1 MELQNKTQLNAK
13 EYGKFSSLIKDYLS
27 QDSAV
32 QEFYD
37 FFPSEENLLL
47 QAQKKLSQYTHR
59 EILHTALSQ
68 QLMGL
73 PLSEKQKEN
82 LAKLRLSNTVTITT
96 GHQLNLLTGPLYF
109 FYKILQTIKA
119 CEEMKKR
126 HSEINFVPIF
136 WMATED
142 HDFEEIHHFY
152 YQNQKFQWYKEG
164 GGPVGRMNLEG
175 IETVFE
181 TFFSCLPDS
190 RNAQSLKEL
199 IRNSYLNASTLTEA
213 TRKLVESL
221 FAEFGLLMID
231 GDDPELKKLMIPYFE
246 EDLLK
251 NTAFQKVGETI
262 EIFQKKDYSVQVNP
276 REINLFYI
284 GKENLRE
291 RIVYDNGI
299 FKVLNTD
306 LEFSKEDIL
315 AELHAKPENFSPNVI
330 LRPIYQEVILPNIAY
345 IGGTGELA
353 YWLELKSF
361 FDSQNVLFP
370 ILMVRN
376 SLLILSEKQKSKLEK
391 LHISYS
397 DLFQPLYQLV
407 NKNIEENS
415 DLEIDFSGYEAQL
428 EQIFKELEEKA
439 IQTDSSFSKMVQAQ
453 RKKQLEGLSKMKA
466 RLTKAEK
473 RRHAE
478 RVERIEILYTELF
491 PNGNLQERI
500 SNFSAFY
507 LEYGVDF
514 VKEVYEIIEAIDF
527 RFSIK
532 TLP

>member
-1 MELQNKTQLNAK
+1 LELQNTTKLDAQ
-13 EYGKFSSLIKDYLS
+13 EYGKFSSLMKDYLS
-27 QDSAV
+27 QNSSV

-37 FFPSEENLLL
+37 LFPSEENLEL
-47 QAQKKLSQYTHR
+47 QTQKKLSHYANR
-59 EILHTALSQ
+59 EILHNALSQ
-68 QLMGL
+68 QLESL
-73 PLSEKQKEN
+73 ELSGKQKEN
-82 LAKLRLSNTVTITT
+82 LEKLRLSNTVTITT

-119 CEEMKKR
+119 CEQLNKR
-126 HSEINFVPIF
+126 HSEFNFVPIF

-142 HDFEEIHHFY
+142 HDFEEIHHYY
-152 YQNQKFQWYKEG
+152 YQNQKFQWNKEF
-164 GGPVGRMNLEG
+164 GGPVGRLNLEG
-175 IETVFE
+175 IEVVFE

-190 RNAQSLKEL
+190 KNAQSLKEL
-199 IRNSYLNASTLTEA
+199 IRNSYLNASNLTDA
-213 TRKLVESL
+213 TRKLVQSL
-221 FAEFGLLMID
+221 FSEWGLLMID
-231 GDDPELKKLMIPYFE
+231 GDDAELKKLMIPCFE
-246 EDLLK
+246 EDLMK
-251 NTAFQKVGETI
+251 NMAFQKVGETI
-262 EIFQKKDYSVQVNP
+262 EKFQAKGYPVQVNP

-291 RIVYDNGI
+291 RIVFENDV
-299 FKVLNTD
+299 FKVLNTE
-306 LEFSKEDIL
+306 LEFSQDEIIK
-315 AELHAKPENFSPNVI
+315 ELHNNPENFSPNVI
-330 LRPIYQEVILPNIAY
+330 LRPLYQETILPNIAY
-345 IGGTGELA
+345 IGGTGEMA
-353 YWLELKSF
+353 YWLELKSY

-391 LHISYS
+391 LNISYS
-397 DLFQPLYQLV
+397 DLFLPLYQLV

-415 DLEIDFSGYEAQL
+415 DVEIDFSRYESQL
-428 EQIFKELEEKA
+428 EHIFKELEEKA
-439 IQTDSSFSKMVQAQ
+439 TETDSSFSKMVNAQ
-453 RKKQLEGLSKMKA
+453 KKKQLEGLYKMKI

-473 RRHAE
+473 RKHAE
-478 RVERIEILYTELF
+478 RVERIEILYAQLF

-500 SNFSAFY
+500 SNFSEFY